1 MINVSLHIDD
11 SICNNCP
18 YFLPEMDH
26 LFNNEKI
33 YVTCEHYTLCGYLKD
48 HINNEE
54 KKNGN
59 K

>member
-1 MINVSLHIDD
+1 MSLHIDD

-26 LFNNEKI
+26 LFNNENIHMI

-48 HINNEE
+48 HIKNKEE
-54 KKNGN
+54 TK
-59 K
+59 